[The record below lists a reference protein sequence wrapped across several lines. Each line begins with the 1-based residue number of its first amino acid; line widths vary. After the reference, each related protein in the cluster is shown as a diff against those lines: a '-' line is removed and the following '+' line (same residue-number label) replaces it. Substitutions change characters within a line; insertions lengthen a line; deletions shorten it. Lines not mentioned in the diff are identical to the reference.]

1 MKRILLYTLLI
12 VSANSLVAQTQ
23 IGADINGSADN
34 VLGFT
39 VSLSTNG
46 SRIAAGAPY
55 NTGTSVNGY
64 AHVHEKVSNAWVLKG
79 TAIGGEAM
87 SDNFG
92 RVAISGNGN
101 RLAVGGSTNDGN
113 GADSGHVRVYNFNG
127 TNWAQM
133 GTDIN
138 GEAAGDNSG
147 VKVSLSEDGSVV
159 AIGAHLND
167 GSGVDAGHVRVYSWN
182 GTTWIQRGAD
192 INGVAAGDEFG
203 AALSL
208 SPDGTK
214 LAVGARKYDGF
225 AQNTGHVKVYNWNG
239 SSWVLMGTEI
249 QITSGALAND
259 NFGSSV
265 AISNTGTRVV
275 VGASLADNGA
285 TTNCGQVRVYNYN
298 GSSWSQLGGVIYGT
312 QVDMYL
318 GNAVAINGAGDAIF
332 VGAPGYDTSATNTNR
347 GLARYYKWNGT
358 AWNTVGTSIT
368 GNGQNGEQLGYAVA
382 LSNDGNTAAVGIP
395 TNPAYGYVKVYDYT
409 AALSTNDFQLNN
421 KFSVYPNPI
430 NNQFQLNTDISIE
443 KVEILNLQG
452 QVIKTFESQE
462 SYNINDLS
470 AGIYLVMI
478 HSEEGKGIKKIIK
491 K

>member
-1 MKRILLYTLLI
+1 MKRILLYSFGFFLI
-12 VSANSLVAQTQ
+12 QNLNAQTQ
-23 IGADINGSADN
+23 IGSNITGSSDN

-39 VSLSTNG
+39 VSLSSNG
-46 SRIAAGAPY
+46 SRVAAGAPY
-55 NTGTSVNGY
+55 NTGTTVNGY
-64 AHVHEKVSNAWVLKG
+64 AHVHEKVSNVWTLKG
-79 TAIGGEAM
+79 TAISGEA
-87 SDNFG
+87 SGDNFG
-92 RVAISGNGN
+92 KVALSGNGN
-101 RLAVGGSTNDGN
+101 RLAVGGNTNDGN

-147 VKVSLSEDGSVV
+147 VRVSLSEDGSVV

-167 GSGVDAGHVRVYSWN
+167 GVGADSGHVRVYSWN
-182 GTTWIQRGAD
+182 GTTWTQRGAD
-192 INGVAAGDEFG
+192 INGAAAGDEFG

-214 LAVGARKYDGF
+214 LAVGAKKYDGF
-225 AQNTGHVKVYNWNG
+225 AQNTGHVKVYSWNG
-239 SSWVLMGTEI
+239 TSWVLMGSEI

-298 GSSWSQLGGVIYGT
+298 GSAWSQLGSTIFGS

-318 GNAVAINGAGDAIF
+318 GNAVAINGVGDAIF
-332 VGAPGYDTSATNTNR
+332 IGAPGYDTSATNTNR
-347 GLARYYKWNGT
+347 GWARYYKWNGT
-358 AWNTVGTSIT
+358 AWNTVGTAIT
-368 GNGQNGEQLGYAVA
+368 GNGQNGEQLGYAIA

-395 TNPAYGYVKVYDYT
+395 TNPAYGYVQLYDYT

-421 KFSVYPNPI
+421 KFSVYPNPMT
-430 NNQFQLNTDISIE
+430 NQFQLNTDISIE

-462 SYNINDLS
+462 YYNINDLS

-478 HSEEGKGIKKIIK
+478 HSEEGKGIKKVIK
-491 K
+491 N